1 MLATAGTDPL
11 EHLEV
16 IGAGRPIV
24 RPGLPCVAV
33 PTTAG
38 TGSEVTRNSV
48 LSGGGVKASLRS
60 PLLLPKVAVV
70 DPDLLVGLPGPTIAA
85 SGMDALSQLIEPLL
99 SRRANPFSDAL
110 ARDGIRRSARS
121 LRRAWQEGMEDAG
134 VREDLALASLFGG
147 LCLANSGL
155 GAVHGL
161 AAAAGARL
169 SAPHGAVCAAVLA
182 ATMEVNLRALRDRA
196 PEHPAL
202 PRMAEVAALLTGQ
215 PEATPEDAIGWLH
228 ELTAALSIPG
238 LASYGLDRGRHPGGG
253 HGRSAG
259 QQHGGQSDRAE
270 RRRSQ
275 RDRHSLAVT
284 SPPGSAPLL
293 PGADPERLRS
303 AGSAVGGAQHQ
314 MGGKDPLFGRS
325 HRSAEGIGQLLDDS
339 DAHVIERHANGGE
352 GEYRPTGDGKIV
364 EADQCHIVGDGD
376 PELVSEVDRSDR
388 HMIIGAEHRLRSGPF
403 GHQRFHPGIADLVV
417 EPPPPK
423 VPLG

>member
-1 MLATAGTDPL
+1 MVQFGLAVPADVRFGAGRVSEVPEALTRLGASRVLVVTGRDPSRADPVRTALTEAGVASVVYGVAGEPSIDLVRVALARLTESGCDAVLGFGGGSALDVAKAVAVLATAGTDPI

-24 RPGLPCVAV
+24 APGLPCVAV

-60 PLLLPKVAVV
+60 PLMLPKVAVV

-99 SRRANPFSDAL
+99 SRRANPFTDAL

-121 LRRAWQEGMEDAG
+121 LRRAWEEGMSDAG

-169 SAPHGAVCAAVLA
+169 SAPHGGVCAAVLA
-182 ATMEVNLRALRDRA
+182 ATVDVNLRALRDRA

-202 PRMAEVAALLTGQ
+202 PRLTEVAGLLTDRADAR
-215 PEATPEDAIGWLH
+215 PTDAIEWLQA
-228 ELTAALSIPG
+228 LTTTLSIPG
-238 LASYGLDRGRHPGGG
+238 LASYGLEQAEIAAVVAAAQQASSMRGNPIELTD
-253 HGRSAG
+253 AEVTEIVT
-259 QQHGGQSDRAE
+259 RA
-270 RRRSQ
+270 
-275 RDRHSLAVT
+275 L
-284 SPPGSAPLL
+284 
-293 PGADPERLRS
+293 
-303 AGSAVGGAQHQ
+303 
-314 MGGKDPLFGRS
+314 
-325 HRSAEGIGQLLDDS
+325 
-339 DAHVIERHANGGE
+339 
-352 GEYRPTGDGKIV
+352 
-364 EADQCHIVGDGD
+364 
-376 PELVSEVDRSDR
+376 
-388 HMIIGAEHRLRSGPF
+388 
-403 GHQRFHPGIADLVV
+403 
-417 EPPPPK
+417 
-423 VPLG
+423 